1 MSEIVIS
8 YNIWSGRYDPA
19 PDYTLTIPTPT
30 DWISSNKRI
39 HWRVKADLT
48 AVWLAAAGWYAKA
61 AKIPP
66 LGPSR
71 VVAELHMHA
80 KRRIRIDP
88 GNYSDTAKPCL
99 DAMVKVGKVWPDDS
113 SKWVTGP
120 DMRLG
125 PPVLR
130 DREALVLLIWGA
142 ARDLEVTS

>member
-8 YNIWSGRYDPA
+8 FNHWTEQYDPA
-19 PDYTLTIPTPT
+19 PDHTLVIPVPT

-48 AVWLAAAGWYAKA
+48 AVWLEAAGWHVKA
-61 AKIPP
+61 AKLPQ

-80 KRRIRIDP
+80 KRRVRIDP
-88 GNYSDTAKPCL
+88 SNYSDTAKPVL

-113 SKWVTGP
+113 SQWVIGP

-125 PPVLR
+125 PPVPR
-130 DREALVLLIWGA
+130 DREALVLHIWAKPKAGA
-142 ARDLEVTS
+142 